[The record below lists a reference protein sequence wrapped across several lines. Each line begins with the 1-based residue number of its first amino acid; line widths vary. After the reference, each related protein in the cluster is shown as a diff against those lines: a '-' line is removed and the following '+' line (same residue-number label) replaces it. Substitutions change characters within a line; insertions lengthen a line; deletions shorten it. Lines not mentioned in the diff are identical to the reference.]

1 MHSLAKFHNVFH
13 YALDHLLDD
22 EIQLALVS
30 ELLSE
35 RSAKSGNKFFEACL
49 DSHMFLG
56 SIDIE
61 FHWCEHGIEKIKEH
75 LWNNSSQ

>member
-1 MHSLAKFHNVFH
+1 MTSLASVQV
-13 YALDHLLDD
+13 DHLLDD

-61 FHWCEHGIEKIKEH
+61 FH
-75 LWNNSSQ
+75 